1 MILLFTS
8 ADTILSL
15 PRVLGVIV
23 ATIILV
29 LEVICLIG
37 ISFRHIIPHHV
48 ASGAY
53 QFVFSLMLLG
63 LVDVVR
69 SYTRALFGTLLLKA
83 HSFLIQ
89 AVVDQFGL

>member
-8 ADTILSL
+8 ADTILGL

-37 ISFRHIIPHHV
+37 VSF
-48 ASGAY
+48 
-53 QFVFSLMLLG
+53 
-63 LVDVVR
+63 
-69 SYTRALFGTLLLKA
+69 
-83 HSFLIQ
+83 
-89 AVVDQFGL
+89 

>member
-48 ASGAY
+48 
-53 QFVFSLMLLG
+53 
-63 LVDVVR
+63 R
-69 SYTRALFGTLLLKA
+69 SRA
-83 HSFLIQ
+83 
-89 AVVDQFGL
+89 